1 MAGVGLV
8 AGGSACEGG
17 AEIENG
23 EGLVKVDA
31 SSGVNEEQLNR
42 PLISQGSS
50 SLTTSYADFPRG
62 TLGEVQKAKD
72 TSEETTRVVKRKLIL
87 ALSLSFAFM
96 LIELV
101 GGALAHSL
109 AIMTDAAHML
119 SDSTSFFISFMAVM
133 VRLSINKD
141 KTQTTGRQRNS
152 CLLSLFVGFL

>member
-1 MAGVGLV
+1 MAGGGLV
-8 AGGSACEGG
+8 AGGSAWEGG

-72 TSEETTRVVKRKLIL
+72 TSEETRVVKRKLIL

-119 SDSTSFFISFMAVM
+119 SDSTSFFISFVAVM